1 MHKLFLP
8 EYIFR
13 SNLNIL
19 IRFGQLKYSVIVLI
33 SVRKVRKRQLAT
45 WAREQLA
52 ASSWE

>member
-8 EYIFR
+8 EYVF
-13 SNLNIL
+13 SNNLNRL
-19 IRFGQLKYSVIVLI
+19 IRFVQLKYSLFVLI

-45 WAREQLA
+45 SAREQLA